1 MANPAPAAL
10 LATARS
16 WSLKCLLIACLTSLV
31 GCASLPDSVHRP
43 ESQAWPA
50 PEQTWLGRLAH
61 PPSSALQLAD
71 AVRTSNGLGA
81 DAMNTVN
88 AVANPRADSG
98 FQLLDNAAAA
108 FGARLALI
116 EAAQRTLDIQSY
128 AIHAD
133 DSTDQ
138 LFEAIHR
145 AVARG
150 VRVRILLDDFNTS
163 GKDAQVLALAFVPGI
178 ELRLFNPLPGTRSA
192 QFLRIL
198 GSLHDIPRI
207 QRRMHNKIFVADN
220 AMAIAGGRNL
230 GDTYFGRDN
239 SNNFVDL
246 DVLASGRIV
255 RNLSASFDLYW
266 NNRLAFPA
274 QALINPAELR
284 ALKKLDQPRP
294 DALTPDASTPAT
306 ADDRPVPAPVPT
318 ALSRPALPSTDL
330 TQLNLVWAPSVM
342 LVDQPSKLAAD
353 TEAVEE
359 TQDTLID
366 GLLQLVSGARR
377 DLLIVSP
384 YFVPGPRMMA
394 QFAAIR
400 QKGVRVRVLTN
411 SLASNDAPAAHVG
424 YARYR
429 PGLLAMGVEL
439 YEMRAEQKAS
449 LRVFGSSSES
459 LASLHSK
466 MVVVDE
472 AVVVIGSMNLDLRSQ
487 LQNTEVALAIRSSTL
502 ARQAK
507 ARLEPT
513 LLQGAWRLAQ
523 DRGGL
528 LWQAPQ
534 DSGLQDTRHEPDASL
549 GLRLLVKLLAPFAPD
564 EML

>member
-1 MANPAPAAL
+1 MAAHLASPKAGTLNVSGVGRPAA
-10 LATARS
+10 T
-16 WSLKCLLIACLTSLV
+16 K
-31 GCASLPDSVHRP
+31 
-43 ESQAWPA
+43 
-50 PEQTWLGRLAH
+50 
-61 PPSSALQLAD
+61 PP
-71 AVRTSNGLGA
+71 RT
-81 DAMNTVN
+81 
-88 AVANPRADSG
+88 DSG
-98 FQLLDNAAAA
+98 FHLLDNAATA
-108 FGARLALI
+108 FSARMALI
-116 EAAQRTLDIQSY
+116 DAAQHTLDIQSY

-133 DSTDQ
+133 RSTDQ
-138 LFEAIHR
+138 LFAAIHR

-163 GKDAQVLALAFVPGI
+163 GKDAQVLAQAFVPGI

-207 QRRMHNKIFVADN
+207 QRRMHNKLFVADN
-220 AMAIAGGRNL
+220 AVAIMGGRNL
-230 GDTYFGRDN
+230 GDTYFGQDDN
-239 SNNFVDL
+239 TNFVDL
-246 DVLASGRIV
+246 DVLSTGRIV
-255 RNLSASFDLYW
+255 KDLSASFDAYW

-274 QALINPAELR
+274 QALISPAELQ
-284 ALKKLDQPRP
+284 ALKKLDVPRAGSP
-294 DALTPDASTPAT
+294 APAIAVADSPVPARPAAAAATPAT
-306 ADDRPVPAPVPT
+306 TATTPDKPFTPAAP
-318 ALSRPALPSTDL
+318 LPPSAGL
-330 TQLNLVWAPSVM
+330 QQLNLVWAPSVM
-342 LVDQPSKLAAD
+342 LVDKPSKLAA
-353 TEAVEE
+353 EAEDVEE
-359 TQDTLID
+359 AQDTLID
-366 GLLQLVSGARR
+366 GLLQLVSGAKR

-394 QFAAIR
+394 QLAAIR
-400 QKGVRVRVLTN
+400 QKGVRIRVLTN

-466 MVVVDE
+466 LVLMDD

-487 LQNTEVALAIRSSTL
+487 LQNTEVALAIRSGAL
-502 ARQAK
+502 AKQAK
-507 ARLEPT
+507 TRLQPT
-513 LLQGAWRLAQ
+513 LLQGAWRLVQ
-523 DRGGL
+523 DQDGL

>member
-1 MANPAPAAL
+1 MAFASQEPGGSW
-10 LATARS
+10 LAKARL
-16 WSLKCLLIACLTSLV
+16 WSLKGLRLAGLASLV
-31 GCASLPDSVHRP
+31 ACASLPDSVHRA
-43 ESQAWPA
+43 ESRAWPA
-50 PEQTWLGRLAH
+50 PEQTWLGRLAVT
-61 PPSSALQLAD
+61 A
-71 AVRTSNGLGA
+71 GA
-81 DAMNTVN
+81 GSGK
-88 AVANPRADSG
+88 PRADSS

-108 FGARLALI
+108 FGARMALI
-116 EAAQRTLDIQSY
+116 DAAQRTLDIQSY

-133 DSTDQ
+133 GSTDQ
-138 LFEAIHR
+138 LFEALHR
-145 AVARG
+145 AAARG

-192 QFLRIL
+192 QFLRVL
-198 GSLHDIPRI
+198 RSLHDIPRI
-207 QRRMHNKIFVADN
+207 QRRMHNKLFVADN

-230 GDTYFGRDN
+230 GDTYFGRDTDT
-239 SNNFVDL
+239 NFVDL

-255 RNLSASFDLYW
+255 RDLSASFDLYW

-274 QALINPAELR
+274 QALISRAELR
-284 ALKKLDQPRP
+284 ALKKLGPPRP
-294 DALTPDASTPAT
+294 DAPAT
-306 ADDRPVPAPVPT
+306 ADERPAP
-318 ALSRPALPSTDL
+318 AELSRPPMPSTDL
-330 TQLNLVWAPSVM
+330 RQLNLVRAPSVM
-342 LVDQPSKLAAD
+342 LVDKPSKLAAD
-353 TEAVEE
+353 AEAIEE

-366 GLLQLVSGARR
+366 GLLQLVSAAQR

-384 YFVPGPRMMA
+384 YFVPGPRMVA
-394 QFAAIR
+394 QFATIR

-429 PGLLAMGVEL
+429 PQLVAMGVEL
-439 YEMRAEQKAS
+439 YEMRAEQQAS
-449 LRVFGSSSES
+449 LRVFGSSSQS

-466 MVVVDE
+466 LVVVDE
-472 AVVVIGSMNLDLRSQ
+472 ALVVIGSMNLDLRSQ

-513 LLQGAWRLAQ
+513 LLQGAWRLSGDAQ
-523 DRGGL
+523 GL
-528 LWQAPQ
+528 LWHAPQ
-534 DSGLQDTRHEPDASL
+534 DSGLQDTRREPDASP
-549 GLRLLVKLLAPFAPD
+549 GLRLLVKLLGPFAPD